1 MVHQFILDVCEFL
14 KIKVPHVS
22 FDTSRFP
29 TETMLAQCSP
39 SGDTIYIRGGYQD
52 VNPDLF
58 FAIAHELRHVWQ
70 IKNAEAF
77 SLSTYQ
83 PIDLLHS
90 VEEYNLQTAEIYANA
105 FAAIIMVDYFGVK
118 PLFNNLSETVKEQI
132 FERMELIKN
141 GL

>member
-1 MVHQFILDVCEFL
+1 MYHLIHPGFLLKPCWLNAALQGIRFI
-14 KIKVPHVS
+14 
-22 FDTSRFP
+22 
-29 TETMLAQCSP
+29 
-39 SGDTIYIRGGYQD
+39 SGGGYQA

-70 IKNAEAF
+70 IKNAESF

-90 VEEYNLQTAEIYANA
+90 VEEYNLQTAEIDANA
-105 FAAIIMVDYFGVK
+105 FAAVIMVDYFGVK

-132 FERMELIKN
+132 FERMEMIKN